1 MADACPT
8 GTSKCPVRT
17 FKCAGNGMRMPRKD
31 FEVPRG
37 DFETPRG
44 DFEVPRE
51 DFEVPRRDF
60 FAVSRQSRRDG
71 RRRARGDVIA
81 NRTINAATKANGA
94 AVQDHDRTGRDTF
107 HADENEVPRRAFYTL
122 PRQSRRDR
130 RRRMHGDVVAIR
142 TIKRRDNRGR
152 GCNPRSRPDRVSH
165 LLCR

>member
-1 MADACPT
+1 
-8 GTSKCPVRT
+8 
-17 FKCAGNGMRMPRKD
+17 MRMPRKD

-60 FAVSRQSRRDG
+60 YALLRQSRRDG

-81 NRTINAATKANGA
+81 NQTINVATKANGA
-94 AVQDHDRTGRDTF
+94 VVQDHDRTGRDTF
-107 HADENEVPRRAFYTL
+107 CADENEVPRRAFYTL
-122 PRQSRRDR
+122 PRQSRRNR
-130 RRRMHGDVVAIR
+130 RLRMHGDVVVIQ

-152 GCNPRSRPDRVSH
+152 SCNPSSRPNRVLQ